1 MKFASPVVDTLLR
14 RQRLQ
19 NRLFLNLALMK
30 KQEILTSAN
39 ILLNQIKYC
48 FVNNRNPC

>member
-1 MKFASPVVDTLLR
+1 MKVASPVVDTLLR
-14 RQRLQ
+14 RQRQ
-19 NRLFLNLALMK
+19 NHLFLNLALMK